1 MKKQFDS
8 LRPFEKRV
16 VVGVAVMLFVV
27 LNVWLVFPYFSS
39 WGDTKTRLA
48 TAQAKLEKY
57 HAAINQTGTF
67 QAGINK
73 LMAAGNVEIPIE
85 EQGGQF
91 QRAIQVQQAQSGV
104 NLISSGKITTRT
116 NNPYFV
122 ELTQTVSVQ
131 SKEEQ
136 LVDFL
141 YNLGQDN
148 SLIRVRGLTLHPD
161 PPRYSLNAS
170 ITLVAS
176 YQKNL
181 KPGTTTSKQTLT
193 TKR

>member
-1 MKKQFDS
+1 LKTQFDS

-16 VVGVAVMLFVV
+16 VVGVAAMLFVV
-27 LNVWLVFPYFSS
+27 LNLWLVFPYFSK
-39 WGDTKTRLA
+39 WGEMQTRMA
-48 TAQAKLEKY
+48 SAQAKLGKY
-57 HAAINQTGTF
+57 HTAIAQTPTLQAA
-67 QAGINK
+67 INK
-73 LMAAGNVEIPIE
+73 LMAGGNSEIPIE

-91 QRAIQVQQAQSGV
+91 QRTIQVQQAQSGV
-104 NLISSGKITTRT
+104 NLVSSGKITTRT

-122 ELTQTVSVQ
+122 ELTQTISVQ

-141 YNLGQDN
+141 YNLGQDT

-181 KPGTTTSKQTLT
+181 KPGTAKSKQTLT
-193 TKR
+193 KR